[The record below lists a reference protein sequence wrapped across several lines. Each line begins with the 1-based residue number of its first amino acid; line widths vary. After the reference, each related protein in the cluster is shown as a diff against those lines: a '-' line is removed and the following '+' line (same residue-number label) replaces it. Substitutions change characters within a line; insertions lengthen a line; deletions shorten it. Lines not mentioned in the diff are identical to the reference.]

1 MAQRTHRLANG
12 SLCTL
17 CRKTQNLFVT
27 RVVRRYYTRC
37 PPYCR
42 TRPEHQKWNGI
53 ILPVNHP
60 FWNTHL
66 PPNDY
71 GCRCTVIQTDDTA
84 DKHAP
89 EADSIKD
96 VFKNNP
102 AKTGKLWHEIVY
114 EKNFTDKQELRA
126 IRTTIREWFAPT
138 LNKIKR
144 ANQFFV
150 KYQQGQ
156 STVTQHI
163 LVDTTK
169 SDYEE
174 VLEVAT
180 AFANQGKQAELLPEI
195 NAKDKKLRNQILQ
208 KYKQETKNPDLRV
221 DGKYYDVKAPENI
234 ERINN
239 NANKASKQG
248 CIAIIHNKHLKLDAD
263 KIERE
268 SNEILKSKGYKQNEV
283 YFYSNGK
290 LNDFNNKIE

>member
-1 MAQRTHRLANG
+1 MADNW
-12 SLCTL
+12 
-17 CRKTQNLFVT
+17 KTFEHDADLYPNLK
-27 RVVRRYYTRC
+27 YSAIQDS
-37 PPYCR
+37 R
-42 TRPEHQKWNGI
+42 TRPEHQKWHGI

-144 ANQFFV
+144 ANLFFV

-195 NAKDKKLRNQILQ
+195 DYSERKLRNKILQ
-208 KYKQETKNPDLRV
+208 KYKEFTKNPDLRV
-221 DGKYYDVKAPENI
+221 NDLYYDVKAPKSVGKI
-234 ERINN
+234 TK
-239 NANKASKQG
+239 NANTASEQG
-248 CIAIIHNKHLKLDAD
+248 IAIIHTKYFKLDRISMDEKAEG
-263 KIERE
+263 IFE
-268 SNEILKSKGYKQNEV
+268 SEFYHHSQV
-283 YFYSNGK
+283 YFFTTGK
-290 LNDFNNKIE
+290 LHHFTK